1 MYTFTKTPSGLR
13 GGRLSLLA
21 RRLSLRFGR
30 CAVSTIVERPLLGP
44 LVPQQSLLL
53 GLISTRALD
62 FIVQVHLRVGRHL
75 GYDGGDVLNIV
86 RVILFLVLFL
96 CR

>member
-1 MYTFTKTPSGLR
+1 MYTFTEKPSGLR

-21 RRLSLRFGR
+21 WRLSLCFGR
-30 CAVSTIVERPLLGP
+30 CAASTIVERPLLGP

-53 GLISTRALD
+53 GLISTRALY
-62 FIVQVHLRVGRHL
+62 FIVQVNLRGGRHL
-75 GYDGGDVLNIV
+75 GDDGGDVLSIV
-86 RVILFLVLFL
+86 RVILFLLLFL